1 VTAAGIRV
9 RLAACAGALL
19 ATLVLAAATRAAPI
33 ADTLPFRL
41 LYGRPTFTADG
52 GVAAYLWMEGGRL
65 HVRIVPDGRR
75 HRVHGELRTSRGGS
89 FRDVT
94 PSSEDLPIRQPR
106 PSKLEFETVTGWKEE
121 GLDITLLGDV
131 TQVTVDLE
139 IDGQRRPDAFR
150 IGPRNERPRGLP
162 ARLDQHGAD
171 PSWIERFGFR

>member
-1 VTAAGIRV
+1 MTRARSR
-9 RLAACAGALL
+9 RLAASASVLILALGATSGAL
-19 ATLVLAAATRAAPI
+19 AAKV

-52 GVAAYLWMEGGRL
+52 EVACYLWMEGGRL
-65 HVRIVPDGRR
+65 HVRITPNDRR
-75 HRVHGELRTSRGGS
+75 HRVRGELRTSRGGS

-106 PSKLEFETVTGWKEE
+106 PSKLEFETITGWKDE
-121 GLDITLLGDV
+121 GLDITLGGDV
-131 TQVTVDLE
+131 SQVTIDLLVDGE
-139 IDGQRRPDAFR
+139 RRPDAVR

-171 PSWIERFGFR
+171 PTWIERFGFR